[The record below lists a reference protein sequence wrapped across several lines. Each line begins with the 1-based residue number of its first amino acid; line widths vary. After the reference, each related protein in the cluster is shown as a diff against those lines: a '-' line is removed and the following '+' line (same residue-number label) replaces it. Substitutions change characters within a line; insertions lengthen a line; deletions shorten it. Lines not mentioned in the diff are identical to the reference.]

1 MSDVVQWLNE
11 IQDLK
16 QKLEEARTSEA
27 AAIASADNWRKRYE
41 TEAIQRRNDTDAMR
55 QLIQE
60 FQATIE
66 NLQSDAEK
74 PSMETPVE
82 RATIAGQIDQL
93 NADELRMKLLE
104 VWTERDRLTELSEQ
118 LAADLKTEQEEH
130 TQTRKNLTTAL
141 GDTVDMLTKLQANS

>member
-11 IQDLK
+11 IQDLQ
-16 QKLEEARTSEA
+16 QKLEVARTSEA

-60 FQATIE
+60 LRATIE
-66 NLQSDAEK
+66 SLQSDAEK
-74 PSMETPVE
+74 PSMATPVE

-93 NADELRMKLLE
+93 SSDEMKTQLLQ

-118 LAADLKTEQEEH
+118 LAADLKTEQEDH
-130 TQTRKNLTTAL
+130 AQTRKNLTTAL
-141 GDTVDMLTKLQANS
+141 GDTVDMLTKLQGNS